1 MNKYKVIINNYKK
14 ELLFWFAG
22 VFLFLFSIFFVIY
35 EIKTLDEIKKNY
47 EIVLSTKR
55 KFIIALREVKALNV
69 EMPKISKIQETKIK
83 GGVGLDDIFSVIKF
97 FDNLDN
103 PEENEF
109 FILEKA
115 SKQKIKLIFEGKL
128 VKCY

>member
-1 MNKYKVIINNYKK
+1 MNKFKLIKSYKK

-22 VFLFLFSIFFVIY
+22 VFLFMFSIFFVIY
-35 EIKTLDEIKKNY
+35 EIKTLHEIKETYK
-47 EIVLSTKR
+47 IVLSTKR
-55 KFIIALREVKALNV
+55 KFIIALSEIKALNV
-69 EMPKISKIQETKIK
+69 EIPKISKFQETKVK
-83 GGVGLDDIFSVIKF
+83 GGVDLNNIYSVIKF

-103 PEENEF
+103 PEENKF